1 MRIDP
6 LVEKR
11 THPSCRS
18 FFSGWILGRGKMH
31 FYQFHIG
38 DYKSHTHH
46 LSLIEDL
53 AFRRLL
59 DHYYLH
65 EYPILQRD
73 IARQIGMREHEQ
85 EVLTVLNEFFVST
98 DKGFV
103 NPRADS
109 QIKTFREHQAV
120 SAWGAFCRDNPK
132 IKEFAE
138 KDVYI
143 QRFSDGTHN
152 EYISTLKTHHLPM
165 MGTSSTHD
173 ATNNQ
178 EPITNNHSIDE
189 PPTKQ
194 RTKGSRLSTDFELPD
209 SWTEFCQTERPD
221 LNPQKVFDS
230 FKDYWVAKAGA
241 AGVKLDWQAT
251 WRNWVRNQNI
261 VKPLFNKADIVHQTV
276 PSSSFRDPALV
287 KLDEDRLK
295 TAPPNPEVLAR
306 MRALLG
312 RQA

>member
-173 ATNNQ
+173 ATINQ
-178 EPITNNHSIDE
+178 EPITINHKPIV
-189 PPTKQ
+189 KA
-194 RTKGSRLSTDFELPD
+194 TKGSRLSTDFELPD

-261 VKPLFNKADIVHQTV
+261 AKPLFNKADVVHQTV
-276 PSSSFRDPALV
+276 PSSSQRDPALV

-306 MRALLG
+306 IRAVLG
-312 RQA
+312 KTV

>member
-1 MRIDP
+1 
-6 LVEKR
+6 
-11 THPSCRS
+11 
-18 FFSGWILGRGKMH
+18 MH

-98 DKGFV
+98 EKGFV

-143 QRFSDGTHN
+143 QRFSEGTHN
-152 EYISTLKTHHLPM
+152 EYISTLRVHHLPM

-173 ATNNQ
+173 ATINHKPITNNQ
-178 EPITNNHSIDE
+178 EPIV
-189 PPTKQ
+189 KA
-194 RTKGSRLSTDFELPD
+194 TKGSRLSTDFELPEI
-209 SWTEFCQTERPD
+209 WTEFCQTERPD

-230 FKDYWVAKAGA
+230 FKDYWVAKAGSQ
-241 AGVKLDWQAT
+241 GVKLDWQAT

-261 VKPLFNKADIVHQTV
+261 AKPLVNRFDVAHVTV
-276 PSSSFRDPALV
+276 PSSSQRDPALV
-287 KLDEDRLK
+287 KLDEDRMK
-295 TAPPNPEVLAR
+295 SAPPNPEVLAR
-306 MRALLG
+306 IRAVLG
-312 RQA
+312 KTA